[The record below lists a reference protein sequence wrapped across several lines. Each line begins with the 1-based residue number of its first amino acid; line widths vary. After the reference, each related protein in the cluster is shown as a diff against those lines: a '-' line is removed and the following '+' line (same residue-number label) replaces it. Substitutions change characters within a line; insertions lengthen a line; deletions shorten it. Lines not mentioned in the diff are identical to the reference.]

1 MAHFAK
7 IENNIVTQV
16 IVINNEVLLDENG
29 IEQETIGAAFCEEL
43 FGGTW
48 IQTSYN
54 KNFKGNFAGLGMTYD
69 PVKNEFIFPQ
79 VEQQSIEEEVT
90 E

>member
-7 IENNIVTQV
+7 VNSDNIVEQV
-16 IVINNEVLLDENG
+16 VVVNNEVLLDSEG
-29 IEQETIGAAFCEEL
+29 VEQEALGVAFCEET

-54 KNFKGNFAGLGMTYD
+54 NKFRGVFAGLSMTYD
-69 PVKNEFIFPQ
+69 PVADEFKIP
-79 VEQQSIEEEVT
+79 VAIEEIT

>member
-7 IENNIVTQV
+7 IEDGIVRQV
-16 IVINNEVLLDENG
+16 IVVNNEVLLDSKG
-29 IEQETIGAAFCEEL
+29 VEQEALGVAFCEEL

-54 KNFKGNFAGLGMTYD
+54 NNFRGTFAGLGMTYD
-69 PVKNEFIFPQ
+69 PVKDEFISLIG
-79 VEQQSIEEEVT
+79 E
-90 E
+90 

>member
-7 IENNIVTQV
+7 IDENNTVEQV
-16 IVINNEVLLDENG
+16 IVVNNEILLDSEG
-29 IEQETIGAAFCEEL
+29 VEQEALGAAFCQEL
-43 FGGTW
+43 LGGTW

-54 KNFKGNFAGLGMTYD
+54 NNFRGHYAGLGMIYD
-69 PVKNEFIFPQ
+69 PINDVFVAP
-79 VEQQSIEEEVT
+79 T